1 MNATMIALANSRP
14 FGRFVGRDVAVITYT
29 GRRSGRTFST
39 PVSHRRNGDD
49 LQIAANMPD
58 AKSWWHFPRR
68 MCTDVTAAQR
78 N

>member
-1 MNATMIALANSRP
+1 MNATTIALANSRP

-29 GRRSGRTFST
+29 GRRSGRTIST
-39 PVSHRRNGDD
+39 PVSYRRKGDD
-49 LQIAANMPD
+49 PQIPANMPD

-68 MCTDVTAAQR
+68 RCTDVTAAQR